1 MFNPTIYH
9 EFSYI
14 PGGFLPGFL
23 KHHHFFNWP
32 AHTNNQ
38 TVQVNHQPT
47 LDPKTMKNEGF
58 TPQNMDKNP
67 KNEGCGFPWQP
78 VTSGLDPSYEEFV
91 SKGQG
96 SKPTHKVWRWKVAGF
111 ISRSH
116 FF

>member
-1 MFNPTIYH
+1 
-9 EFSYI
+9 
-14 PGGFLPGFL
+14 
-23 KHHHFFNWP
+23 
-32 AHTNNQ
+32 
-38 TVQVNHQPT
+38 
-47 LDPKTMKNEGF
+47 MKNEGF

-116 FF
+116 FFRRFFLGYGKSCEIYSEYCKQDILNVENDMYHVSFWFITNHD